1 MEFKKT
7 AVFLSVLCLL
17 GCTCDG
23 AKINTPR
30 VLLPWFEDLNI
41 NFTFEIIEGGCYTW
55 SLSRDDII
63 DLEPLYDDATGHC
76 SRAARVS
83 VSKSCVPPGSVIIL
97 AEEVNSGEILRG
109 DVDIDKI
116 RSLKVMSTTWN
127 LFLEEAPE
135 AFEVVAYDDQGNKF
149 STLEGISFTWSIE
162 NLGSNVGEDPLVT
175 LVRWRD
181 TDYEAPRGVT
191 ELEARGLR
199 SHSVLLYGQAM
210 GESRV
215 TVCLEDICTDFN
227 LQVIASVVLM
237 PAIASIVPG
246 DSLRYKVV
254 RARAGRL
261 TVQDITETVYYLKV
275 PDTSIALLEDSVS
288 LVKGTDIGTTNVYL
302 MSGATEVATATL
314 TVAEA
319 HSIRVTLRPS
329 NLVIKG
335 EPFVVHCIVLDDKG
349 HALMAGDQIL
359 IRLTVEGEANV
370 DLLQSTENGTL
381 TDAVANNA
389 GSLTITAR
397 LYSVAGRTVS
407 QKVEGQVSAVAIE
420 PLEIVPPHLFVSWTD
435 TLQEVSLKHIGGGD
449 EPVIW
454 SEIENE
460 LAPDPLSLTS
470 DGIVTIRGPG
480 QIGVRVQLKKY
491 PHVKAIGKVLSAP
504 FEMLQVS
511 SSGYARVG
519 KPHYLHIA
527 LTATHPE
534 TGELY
539 NFNTCNCGS
548 FAVSLLEGPEPQNV
562 TVANWM
568 KPIDGACCVVECA
581 WGSRGVSTVRV
592 SRGRAGDTARVAV
605 RAAPALLWPKH
616 AAALPGAA
624 IPVLAEGEALV
635 PQSQDSRVAE
645 LSVRDGPPPHRYPDV
660 QLFTFK
666 CRRKGESVVEL
677 VSTAAEE
684 RESVSLEG
692 GCAPHVSRVRLEAP
706 DTPGN
711 CSNPHKIWLRP
722 GQELSV
728 KVTLLDAIGRELLDE
743 NGPKM
748 SWDIEPYHAGL
759 QYQAT
764 DRLFVETHPDF
775 VPVPVPYKYY
785 QVVLADDTAIGWTGA
800 LKASIPE
807 ATASIQ
813 ARVVAPLKCD
823 PLKVNLAWE
832 SETVTNI
839 ATITG
844 GSGRYAVEAPK
855 GVLAEVEDGSL
866 SANVLG
872 PGSYDLIV
880 TDLCVQ
886 GEKQLIEVHIEE
898 VLSVEVTTSRAV
910 GVGACVP
917 VSALVKGVSHRYLT
931 VGKPPEWRTSGYISV
946 KDGSLCGL
954 QEGTGKVRA
963 LFGGVWSPEVEVQVF
978 PALAVVPSRPRLPP
992 GSRVQLR
999 HVGGPPPH
1007 LAQLHYRP
1015 THGLPHVEV
1024 TPSGS
1029 VLGLSIGTSRIKLV
1043 ATDFNNVEMASA
1055 EAVVEVVPIS
1065 SIRVKAATQS
1075 LLVGSPSP
1083 LWIEAGGLS
1092 AAALASLMPP
1102 PRVTWSIRDPATA
1115 RIYTSHADD
1124 MLERSVAE
1132 GLSVRVVPLKPGV
1145 ITIDIRVRNM
1155 GQAAETRS
1163 WDSTIE
1169 ILGLSDIRTSVEG
1182 LSKEIS
1188 SGDRLA
1194 LAVSSVIKLK
1204 SLPRGTWKAYGDGA
1218 VTISPAGELNAVR
1231 PGHAVIVAQHKDE
1244 RNNIFRETAI
1254 QVEVAV
1260 PWYCTLEIGGE
1271 SPEAGL
1277 RLVMRNALGRALLAP
1292 HANVSATGPLVV
1304 HSRPAKHTD
1313 SVHGPELVI
1322 PDLDATGAFMTFQGT
1337 VSGVTVKDEVLVTG
1351 TDVKADRVVATGGWG
1366 VCVEGSGW
1374 RGAGG
1379 VALYSG
1385 GGVSL
1390 AVLAR
1395 PAPATHVLRRDRPHA
1410 LYTLHQLQLDK
1421 MEFLPGEWAS
1431 ELVPLSFTASG
1442 LSSGPLLCTE
1452 EQRYALEGTP
1462 IELPYNCRT
1471 KAPHTAEPVIDVING
1486 QMGCKIIPASTVT
1499 EPAEVELCAD
1509 WGTYRACTKT
1519 LLLPQIRVSTN
1530 KVSLLNPPAT
1540 FTVMGHSHA
1549 LKLVRLTPSPG
1560 LKLETNT
1567 ENGEIIVIVTN
1578 EASTCGHGWV
1588 TVRSKLTSQE
1598 LRVDVQRECD
1608 VACGTVLGALFSLL
1622 KPYMSTIVTVAAA
1635 AAAYLYIQ
1643 QRMQRKAPIR
1653 MPTDPNETIL
1663 PPDQSTPILNRSRT
1677 WSRSPYA
1684 SSGPTA
1690 PVYGDAS
1697 MLPEQSFSP
1706 NSTRN
1711 SMFL

>member
-389 GSLTITAR
+389 G
-397 LYSVAGRTVS
+397 
-407 QKVEGQVSAVAIE
+407 QVSAVAIE

-480 QIGVRVQLKKY
+480 QIGV
-491 PHVKAIGKVLSAP
+491 
-504 FEMLQVS
+504 
-511 SSGYARVG
+511 
-519 KPHYLHIA
+519 
-527 LTATHPE
+527 
-534 TGELY
+534 
-539 NFNTCNCGS
+539 
-548 FAVSLLEGPEPQNV
+548 
-562 TVANWM
+562 
-568 KPIDGACCVVECA
+568 
-581 WGSRGVSTVRV
+581 
-592 SRGRAGDTARVAV
+592 
-605 RAAPALLWPKH
+605 
-616 AAALPGAA
+616 
-624 IPVLAEGEALV
+624 LAEGEALV

-645 LSVRDGPPPHRYPDV
+645 LSVRDGPPPHRYPD
-660 QLFTFK
+660 
-666 CRRKGESVVEL
+666 KGESVVEL

-684 RESVSLEG
+684 L
-692 GCAPHVSRVRLEAP
+692 
-706 DTPGN
+706 
-711 CSNPHKIWLRP
+711 
-722 GQELSV
+722 
-728 KVTLLDAIGRELLDE
+728 TLLDAIGRELLDE

-886 GEKQLIEVHIEE
+886 GEKQLIEVK
-898 VLSVEVTTSRAV
+898 VTTSRAV

-1029 VLGLSIGTSRIKLV
+1029 VLGLSI
-1043 ATDFNNVEMASA
+1043 
-1055 EAVVEVVPIS
+1055 
-1065 SIRVKAATQS
+1065 ATQS

-1115 RIYTSHADD
+1115 RIYTSHADAI
-1124 MLERSVAE
+1124 S
-1132 GLSVRVVPLKPGV
+1132 
-1145 ITIDIRVRNM
+1145 I
-1155 GQAAETRS
+1155 QAAETRS

-1292 HANVSATGPLVV
+1292 HANNCNELGSNNIFMFP
-1304 HSRPAKHTD
+1304 

-1337 VSGVTVKDEVLVTG
+1337 
-1351 TDVKADRVVATGGWG
+1351 
-1366 VCVEGSGW
+1366 
-1374 RGAGG
+1374 
-1379 VALYSG
+1379 
-1385 GGVSL
+1385 
-1390 AVLAR
+1390 
-1395 PAPATHVLRRDRPHA
+1395 
-1410 LYTLHQLQLDK
+1410 

>member
-1 MEFKKT
+1 MRSVDWSISASENIMEFKKT

-17 GCTCDG
+17 GCTCNG

-539 NFNTCNCGS
+539 NFHTCNCGS

-568 KPIDGACCVVECA
+568 KPI
-581 WGSRGVSTVRV
+581 
-592 SRGRAGDTARVAV
+592 
-605 RAAPALLWPKH
+605 
-616 AAALPGAA
+616 
-624 IPVLAEGEALV
+624 EGEALV

-684 RESVSLEG
+684 RESVTLEG

-898 VLSVEVTTSRAV
+898 VLSVEVTTSHAV

-1083 LWIEAGGLS
+1083 LSIEAGGLS

-1145 ITIDIRVRNM
+1145 ITIDVRVRNM

-1244 RNNIFRETAI
+1244 RNNIFRETA
-1254 QVEVAV
+1254 AR
-1260 PWYCTLEIGGE
+1260 Y
-1271 SPEAGL
+1271 SL
-1277 RLVMRNALGRALLAP
+1277 RMPMSALLD
-1292 HANVSATGPLVV
+1292 
-1304 HSRPAKHTD
+1304 HS

-1374 RGAGG
+1374 RGPGG

-1499 EPAEVELCAD
+1499 EPSEVELCAD

-1519 LLLPQIRVSTN
+1519 LLLPQIRVSTT